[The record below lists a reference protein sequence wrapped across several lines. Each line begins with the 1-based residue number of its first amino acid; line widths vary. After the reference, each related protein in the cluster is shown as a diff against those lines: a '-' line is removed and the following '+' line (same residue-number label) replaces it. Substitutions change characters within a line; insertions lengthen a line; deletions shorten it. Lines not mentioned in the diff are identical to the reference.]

1 MASSFVLGRS
11 RAFAT
16 AISISNR
23 QRPFYDDGDHR
34 GWACTHREP
43 PQRAQTPPNTTHRC
57 CNEVV
62 RVRAPERARSRGRG
76 HLGRHGALAASETVK
91 CVDAFAAPSRATAA
105 GPPAQVQDRAGHADF
120 GVGIKFQASHDT
132 LSPRRLDKSP
142 RLISTQALHEGHR
155 GQEAAPLLPRQ
166 EARRRRRDAR
176 DYWNRAGLHAAH
188 PVRHGERQVGD
199 APKNSPSCV

>member
-16 AISISNR
+16 AISISIC
-23 QRPFYDDGDHR
+23 QRP
-34 GWACTHREP
+34 CTTPTTTGAALAPIESR
-43 PQRAQTPPNTTHRC
+43 RSAQTPPNTTTHRC

-105 GPPAQVQDRAGHADF
+105 GPPTQVEDRAGHADF
-120 GVGIKFQASHDT
+120 GVRIKFQASHDT
-132 LSPRRLDKSP
+132 LPPRRLDKSP
-142 RLISTQALHEGHR
+142 RDFHTGPTRRSSKPRSST
-155 GQEAAPLLPRQ
+155 
-166 EARRRRRDAR
+166 
-176 DYWNRAGLHAAH
+176 
-188 PVRHGERQVGD
+188 
-199 APKNSPSCV
+199 SPSAARNWTMTRPRSRRSGSRRTTRCAPSPSQ